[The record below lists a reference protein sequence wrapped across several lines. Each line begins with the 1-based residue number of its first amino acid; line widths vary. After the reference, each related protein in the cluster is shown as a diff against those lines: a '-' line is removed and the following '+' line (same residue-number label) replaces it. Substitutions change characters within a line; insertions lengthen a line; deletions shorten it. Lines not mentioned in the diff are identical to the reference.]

1 MNMIPKGHCHVE
13 PVADSYF
20 MTSIKDA
27 ELVVIKSAKS
37 KVSRVLTKFLW
48 SSENKP
54 KIIQLVLKTT
64 EDERKIILVML
75 RGNIIVSRESEY
87 KMVTKSNIL
96 PYYRQLRTQE
106 EDHTIAT
113 AVAVKKKQRGIKFS
127 SDPHQEILILF
138 YVYIHISLF
147 FSARRK
153 LL

>member
-64 EDERKIILVML
+64 EDERKIILVCFEATSL
-75 RGNIIVSRESEY
+75 CLEEVN
-87 KMVTKSNIL
+87 TKW
-96 PYYRQLRTQE
+96 
-106 EDHTIAT
+106 
-113 AVAVKKKQRGIKFS
+113 
-127 SDPHQEILILF
+127 
-138 YVYIHISLF
+138 
-147 FSARRK
+147 
-153 LL
+153 

>member
-1 MNMIPKGHCHVE
+1 M
-13 PVADSYF
+13 
-20 MTSIKDA
+20 
-27 ELVVIKSAKS
+27 
-37 KVSRVLTKFLW
+37 SR
-48 SSENKP
+48 
-54 KIIQLVLKTT
+54 
-64 EDERKIILVML
+64 
-75 RGNIIVSRESEY
+75 GSEY

-106 EDHTIAT
+106 EDHTIAI

>member
-20 MTSIKDA
+20 MASIKDA

-37 KVSRVLTKFLW
+37 K
-48 SSENKP
+48 
-54 KIIQLVLKTT
+54 
-64 EDERKIILVML
+64 
-75 RGNIIVSRESEY
+75 
-87 KMVTKSNIL
+87 
-96 PYYRQLRTQE
+96 E
-106 EDHTIAT
+106 EDHTIAI